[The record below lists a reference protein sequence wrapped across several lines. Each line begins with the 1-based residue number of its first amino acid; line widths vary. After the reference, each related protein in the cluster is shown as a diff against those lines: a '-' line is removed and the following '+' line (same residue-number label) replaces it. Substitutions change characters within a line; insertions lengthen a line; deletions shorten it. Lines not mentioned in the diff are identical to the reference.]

1 MIELP
6 WVLKAR
12 HYIGVT
18 EIKGSRHNPVIVGML
33 DDMGRYSNEA
43 RAWWREDETP
53 WCGLFLG
60 WILGECG
67 RYVVK
72 EWYRA
77 KAWADSGMKK
87 LTAPAYGA
95 IAVMDR
101 AGGGHVGIVVGKD
114 AAGNIMLLSGNVSD
128 MVKIAPF
135 AASRITGYYWPAYW
149 IDGAPLKSA
158 PAAGRYN
165 LPLLKSNGQLSTN
178 EA

>member
-1 MIELP
+1 MTELP

-12 HYIGVT
+12 HYSGVT
-18 EIKGSRHNPVIVGML
+18 EVKGHRHNPIIIGML
-33 DDMGRYSNEA
+33 KDMGRYSNEA
-43 RAWWREDETP
+43 KAWWLEDETP
-53 WCGLFLG
+53 WCGLFVG

-77 KAWADSGMKK
+77 KAWADSNMTK
-87 LTAPAYGA
+87 LSAPAYGA

-135 AASRITGYYWPAYW
+135 AANRITGYYWPSYYR
-149 IDGAPLKSA
+149 DGQPVKSQ
-158 PAAGRYN
+158 PAQGRYR
-165 LPLLKSNGQLSTN
+165 LPLLKSDGKLSTN